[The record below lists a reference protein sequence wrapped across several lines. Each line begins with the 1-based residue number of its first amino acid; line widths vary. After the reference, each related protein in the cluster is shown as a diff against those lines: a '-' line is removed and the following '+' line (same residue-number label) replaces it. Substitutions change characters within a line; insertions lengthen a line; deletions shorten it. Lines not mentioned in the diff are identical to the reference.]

1 MSSTFW
7 AKTSRLPVWS
17 SWIITLRSGNLART
31 RGPSDDP
38 SPVRGS
44 PTHTHAE
51 CTTAA
56 SLVYGSYLTLTT
68 FKSTSPVSKVYQPT
82 RAASPRSTQTLHHP
96 SHTST
101 LRSPHTRAPPTART
115 HPLTHHLPHAARA
128 GSSRRRRT
136 AAAEPAARRAGTHSN
151 PPPPLAHLHPPL
163 PAYTRT
169 PHEELLLVSR
179 LGVPVAKILRDGT
192 SLLLA
197 AAFTDVDD
205 LRPRW
210 DTVGTRTSYRC
221 HPGTQSSSA
230 SSAHIVVVV
239 APRYVWPYCSM
250 LPRCSRHWPSVGPV
264 DDRQW

>member
-68 FKSTSPVSKVYQPT
+68 FKSTSQVSKVYQPT
-82 RAASPRSTQTLHHP
+82 RAASPRSTRTLHHP

-101 LRSPHTRAPPTART
+101 LRSPHTRAPPMKSFS
-115 HPLTHHLPHAARA
+115 LSA
-128 GSSRRRRT
+128 GWAFPSPKSSGM
-136 AAAEPAARRAGTHSN
+136 A
-151 PPPPLAHLHPPL
+151 LA
-163 PAYTRT
+163 
-169 PHEELLLVSR
+169 SS
-179 LGVPVAKILRDGT
+179 
-192 SLLLA
+192 SLLLSQMSMISAPGGIRWEHERATA
-197 AAFTDVDD
+197 A
-205 LRPRW
+205 
-210 DTVGTRTSYRC
+210 TRALSQAVLAVRT
-221 HPGTQSSSA
+221 
-230 SSAHIVVVV
+230 
-239 APRYVWPYCSM
+239 
-250 LPRCSRHWPSVGPV
+250 
-264 DDRQW
+264 